1 MINKENKIDN
11 KINKAN
17 TIYIWLALFE
27 SGQHKSYMVSDVLI
41 LLTEVGDIDFLSI

>member
-17 TIYIWLALFE
+17 TIYIWLALFG
-27 SGQHKSYMVSDVLI
+27 SGQRKSYMVSDVLI